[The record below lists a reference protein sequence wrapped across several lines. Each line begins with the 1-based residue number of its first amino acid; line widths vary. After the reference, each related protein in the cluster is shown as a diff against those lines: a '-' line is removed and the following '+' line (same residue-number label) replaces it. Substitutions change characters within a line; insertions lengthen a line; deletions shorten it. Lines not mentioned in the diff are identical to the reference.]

1 VTAREVLVQLSLKSL
16 PRDETIRV
24 SNTILGRLFS
34 HYPRRNF
41 RVRLWDGSVWGECQN
56 PSFTLVLE
64 HPGSLRVMFLSP
76 NDVTLGEAY
85 IYGDFDIE
93 GDISAVFPLGE
104 YLLEAGPKGKERLEL
119 MSLLHKLP
127 RMRAPREGYAAA
139 RPRGWL
145 HSRERDRQS
154 ISYHYDLPVEFY
166 QLFLDPRLVYSCAYF
181 ESEDDNL
188 DLAQERKLD
197 YICRKLRLQGGERL
211 LDIGCGWGGLIMH
224 AAAACGVDATGVTI
238 SGPQAAV
245 AHERIHQAGLG
256 SICRVEER
264 DYRDLEASVP
274 FDKIVSVGMFEH
286 VGESH
291 LPEYFNRA
299 WRLLRPGGVFLN
311 HGIASS
317 ATHPHTGPSFSLSY
331 VFPDSE
337 LVPIS
342 TTLRVAEAAGFE
354 VRDVE
359 SLREHYALT
368 LDHWVRRLESRAAD
382 ARRIAGEPAYR
393 AWRLCL
399 AGAAHRFRI
408 GQLNLYQTLLAKPAD
423 GRCRLPLTR
432 RDWYQS

>member
-1 VTAREVLVQLSLKSL
+1 VQLSLKSL
-16 PRDETIRV
+16 SRDESVRV
-24 SNTILGRLFS
+24 SGAILGHLFD
-34 HYPRRNF
+34 HYPKRNF
-41 RVRLWDGSVWGECQN
+41 QVRLWDGSVWGQCHN

-93 GDISAVFPLGE
+93 GDISAVFPLGQ
-104 YLLEAGPKGKERLEL
+104 YLLETGPKWKERLEL
-119 MSLLHKLP
+119 ASLLHKLP
-127 RMRAPREGYAAA
+127 RTRAPREGYAAA
-139 RPRGWL
+139 RPHGWL

-181 ESEDDNL
+181 ESENSNL

-197 YICRKLRLQGGERL
+197 YVCRKLRLQPGEHL

-224 AAAACGVDATGVTI
+224 AAANFGVNATGVTI
-238 SGPQAAV
+238 SGPQAVV
-245 AHERIHQAGLG
+245 ARQRIQQAGLE
-256 SICRVEER
+256 SVCQVEER
-264 DYRDLEASVP
+264 DYRDLDGSVS

-291 LPEYFNRA
+291 LPEYFNHA

-337 LVPIS
+337 LVPIN
-342 TTLRVAEAAGFE
+342 TTLRVAEASGFE

-368 LDHWVRRLESRAAD
+368 LDHWVRRLENRAAD

-408 GQLNLYQTLLAKPAD
+408 GQLNLYQTLLAKPVEGD
-423 GRCRLPLTR
+423 CGLPLTR